1 LSLVGLSLLKLGFL
15 ELVDDVAILAIPQL
29 LRIALQPVLLD
40 ASEMRIAQRVQPR
53 ELLRETLNLKLI
65 VRLNLDHLSHLV
77 VVTRFPDVDFGTRL
91 LDGDIMLALVH
102 TLIVGLVRGLLDG
115 RYDRPE
121 WLLR

>member
-1 LSLVGLSLLKLGFL
+1 LSLIGLSLLELGFL